1 MISDR
6 NDNQQGKV
14 HIWGPWSNVRDW
26 DSEVQECPR
35 PKRWYC
41 QAGHARQSKSSY
53 PDQTLSIVLPNP
65 CCDMAA
71 ARGLASTDTDSYMTS
86 FWGGGSFLVVPL
98 TLE

>member
-1 MISDR
+1 MPST
-6 NDNQQGKV
+6 K
-14 HIWGPWSNVRDW
+14 
-26 DSEVQECPR
+26 EVVLP
-35 PKRWYC
+35 
-41 QAGHARQSKSSY
+41 GHARQSKSSY

-86 FWGGGSFLVVPL
+86 FWGEGSFLVVPL